1 MGGGG
6 PRLPSAG
13 VADDPSF
20 DLDAAGLRSDGAAVT
35 GSVETLARK
44 LEDAL
49 PAATT
54 VQRRSRR
61 MFSKEKVVEAI
72 DVQLGTVRYSLT
84 LDGQRTQ
91 TSRAQEVRGIVLKRE
106 PLALDA
112 WLAAI
117 TGDLREQ
124 ATANAEARDALER
137 LLA

>member
-1 MGGGG
+1 M
-6 PRLPSAG
+6 
-13 VADDPSF
+13 ADDPSF
-20 DLDAAGLRSDGAAVT
+20 DLDAAGLRSDGAALT
-35 GSVETLARK
+35 GGVETLARK

-106 PLALDA
+106 PLGLDA
-112 WLAAI
+112 WIAAI

-124 ATANAEARDALER
+124 AAASADARAALER